1 MNEKMIHIYTCTCIS
16 ISNAVKEQSFYDNT
30 LRENYL
36 FIQGY
41 RNKYARAICVNQIK
55 KMGNFTDK
63 F

>member
-1 MNEKMIHIYTCTCIS
+1 MNEKNDTHVFQFQMLSKSNRFMIIL
-16 ISNAVKEQSFYDNT
+16 

>member
-1 MNEKMIHIYTCTCIS
+1 MLSKSNRFMIIL
-16 ISNAVKEQSFYDNT
+16 

-55 KMGNFTDK
+55 KMGNFTDT